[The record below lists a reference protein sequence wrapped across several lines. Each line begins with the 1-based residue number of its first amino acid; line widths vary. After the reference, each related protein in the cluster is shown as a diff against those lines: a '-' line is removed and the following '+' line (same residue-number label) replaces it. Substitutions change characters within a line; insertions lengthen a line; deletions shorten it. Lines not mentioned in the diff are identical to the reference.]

1 MFSSRGGTSQGPKT
15 KLLKAERAILN
26 ENDRLIAGR
35 YRLGALV
42 GRGGMAEVFE
52 GYDTRLG
59 RTIAIK
65 LLKSDLANDA
75 GFEAKFRQEA
85 QASARMAHP
94 TIVRVYDAGEEE
106 SIDENGQ
113 VRKTPFIVMELV
125 RGQLLREIIHQG
137 KVDTA
142 RAIKYVSGVLTAL
155 EVSHNAGVVHRD
167 IKPANVMIGEGDTV
181 KVMDFGIARAISDNS
196 TTQAATGGIMGTAQ
210 YFSPEQARG
219 ESVDARTDLYSTGV
233 ILYELL
239 TGRPPFTGESAV
251 SVAYQHVS
259 EAVTPPSQ
267 FNAAVGSEL
276 DEVVLRAM
284 AKDRDDR
291 FQSAA
296 EFREHLMA
304 AGANTASTPVAPAPI
319 ADRTEVIS
327 TPTSV
332 MSPSNSITDE
342 LMLGLET
349 APNDTVSTPTT
360 SKVSV
365 GVLWGLGTGVAVILV
380 GLLFWVM
387 NIGGANQS
395 PINPGGITVAS
406 VEGSLYEDAFNTL
419 TEQDLLVLRVY
430 EKSDTVPEGVVI
442 RQEPAAGTNVL
453 ANTPVTLYV
462 SSGAT
467 EVTVPN
473 VISIQE
479 AAAVALIEAQ
489 GLTIGTITV
498 ISSATVPEGIV
509 IASDPAV
516 GQKLPLGSVVNLT
529 LSNGKVLVPDVRNL
543 TVLEAR
549 TILTAST
556 IGYTVSIEIV
566 DAQTCTG
573 TPGNIVVQQSI
584 LPGEAP
590 QLQNIV
596 LYVQCVGG
604 TPSPTPSPTQT
615 TQG

>member
-1 MFSSRGGTSQGPKT
+1 M
-15 KLLKAERAILN
+15 N
-26 ENDRLIAGR
+26 ENERLIAGR
-35 YRLGALV
+35 YRLGNLV

-75 GFEAKFRQEA
+75 GFESKFRQEA

-106 SIDENGQ
+106 SVDENGQ
-113 VRKTPFIVMELV
+113 IRKTPFIVMELV
-125 RGQLLREIIHQG
+125 RGQLLREVIHQG
-137 KVDTA
+137 RVETS
-142 RAIKYVSGVLTAL
+142 RAIKYVSGILTAL
-155 EVSHNAGVVHRD
+155 EVSHTAGVVHRD
-167 IKPANVMIGEGDTV
+167 IKPANVMIGEGDSV

-219 ESVDARTDLYSTGV
+219 EGVDARTDLYSTGV

-259 EAVTPPSQ
+259 EAVIPPSQ
-267 FNAAVGSEL
+267 FNPSVSPEL
-276 DEVVLRAM
+276 DAVVLRAM
-284 AKDRDDR
+284 AKERDSR

-296 EFREHLMA
+296 EFREHLLA
-304 AGANTASTPVAPAPI
+304 AGSSTASNPVAPSPI
-319 ADRTEVIS
+319 ADRTELSS
-327 TPTSV
+327 TPTSL
-332 MSPSNSITDE
+332 MPPSNTDE
-342 LMLGLET
+342 MLLKLET
-349 APNDTVSTPTT
+349 APNDTVSTATT
-360 SKVSV
+360 SKIGV
-365 GVLWGLGTGVAVILV
+365 GVMWGLGTGVAVILV
-380 GLLFWVM
+380 GLLFWLM
-387 NIGGANQS
+387 SIGGGNS
-395 PINPGGITVAS
+395 NPINPGGITVAS
-406 VEGSLYEDAFNTL
+406 VEGSLYDDAFNTL
-419 TEQDLLVLRVY
+419 TEQNLLVLRVY

-498 ISSATVPEGIV
+498 VSSATVPEGIV
-509 IASDPAV
+509 IAADPAV

-543 TVLEAR
+543 SVLEAR

-556 IGYTVSIEIV
+556 IGYTVSIEII
-566 DAQTCTG
+566 DANTCTG
-573 TPGNIVVQQSI
+573 TPGNIVVEQSV

-604 TPSPTPSPTQT
+604 TTPSPTPTPTT
-615 TQG
+615 EG

>member
-1 MFSSRGGTSQGPKT
+1 LPPSRGGTSQEPKT

-26 ENDRLIAGR
+26 ENERLIAGR

-106 SIDENGQ
+106 TVDENGQ
-113 VRKTPFIVMELV
+113 TRKTPFIVMELV
-125 RGQLLREIIHQG
+125 RGQLLREVIHQG
-137 KVDTA
+137 KVETA
-142 RAIKYVSGVLTAL
+142 RAIKYVSGILTAL

-219 ESVDARTDLYSTGV
+219 EGVDGRTDLYSTGV

-267 FNAAVGSEL
+267 FNPAVSAEL

-284 AKDRDDR
+284 AKDREGR

-296 EFREHLMA
+296 EFREHLLA
-304 AGANTASTPVAPAPI
+304 AGANTASAPIVPTPV

-332 MSPSNSITDE
+332 MTPSNTDE
-342 LMLGLET
+342 LLLGFQT
-349 APNDTVSTPTT
+349 APNDTVSTATT
-360 SKVSV
+360 SKIGV
-365 GVLWGLGTGVAVILV
+365 GVMWGLGTGVAVILV

-387 NIGGANQS
+387 SIGGGSSN
-395 PINPGGITVAS
+395 PINQGGIVVTS

-419 TEQDLLVLRVY
+419 SEQDLLVLRVY

-442 RQEPAAGTNVL
+442 RQEPVAGTNVS

-509 IASDPAV
+509 IASDPAI

-549 TILTAST
+549 TILTATT

-566 DAQTCTG
+566 DAQTCSG
-573 TPGNIVVQQSI
+573 TPGNVVVEQSV

-604 TPSPTPSPTQT
+604 TPSPTPTPTQT